1 MKGSA
6 ADRLRRLRWLLTWL
20 FTGLNAAGLIV
31 FAWLAVSADLQQRE
45 VQLDAELARVTA
57 PVKRLIMG
65 EGDTV
70 TTTYVGQDEVN
81 RQCPQFVILP
91 SGAGAFPP
99 YTSGRTCVAVDAQR
113 LQTFADL
120 SVRNGA
126 VLNGYSSGTAGE
138 MVRVGVE
145 PFRNRNNQEAG
156 AIVAV
161 ADARDA
167 LAAHD
172 QLKLLVIGG
181 CVLLLGAIG
190 VTGHVLSG
198 RAIRPATT
206 ALQQQEV
213 LLAETAHDL
222 RTPVAAL
229 RALAEAA
236 LRNPAESDELL
247 PRTVRLASRMG
258 GIIDGLLVRA
268 RLAAGVESL
277 AIQPVRLDQLVASV
291 VAETPAEG
299 AQVTLVAAP
308 STVSAD
314 PTLVAAT
321 SARHRRG
328 ARCLPGGQ
336 RPAARTP
343 RPVHRGYD
351 GPRSGGRR
359 ARHRRSVHSRRTTA
373 TGVHSGRRAVVRGG
387 HRPAL
392 RTAGVGRG
400 TRSPAW
406 PGPARPA
413 RAAACRGEPP
423 HAVTRPLVNTGRC
436 TAASPI

>member
-20 FTGLNAAGLIV
+20 FTGLNAAGLVV

-65 EGDTV
+65 EGDTI

-99 YTSGRTCVAVDAQR
+99 YASGRTCVAVDAKR

-120 SVRNGA
+120 SARNGA

-247 PRTVRLASRMG
+247 PRTVRLAARMG

-314 PTLVAAT
+314 PTLVQRAVANLLDN
-321 SARHRRG
+321 ALRYGRRPG
-328 ARCLPGGQ
+328 YEAVVHVTVAGGQ
-336 RPAARTP
+336 VTVA
-343 RPVHRGYD
+343 D
-351 GPRSGGRR
+351 SGPGIDSSVAEEKFDRFTSGGG
-359 ARHRRSVHSRRTTA
+359 S
-373 TGVHSGRRAVVRGG
+373 SGLGLSIVRWVALAHGG
-387 HRPAL
+387 RL
-392 RTAGVGRG
+392 RVYNAEEGGAIFELKL
-400 TRSPAW
+400 PEA
-406 PGPARPA
+406 P
-413 RAAACRGEPP
+413 
-423 HAVTRPLVNTGRC
+423 
-436 TAASPI
+436 